1 MASNPY
7 VNKVQK
13 ADGTTII
20 DISDTTATASDV
32 ASGKYFYTAAGVK
45 TQGTLTSDGYKLATS
60 VSMVNSLKLEVSGLD
75 SSPTEFYLLT
85 DFESFSQVTMPTSA
99 GSAYIFQVTYDGSS
113 TTAKGLYLYRTT
125 RLTAVDESSDVS
137 WTYSSRKLTLTSSDN
152 SFATSKLKL
161 FYK

>member
-1 MASNPY
+1 MSEVNINYKGSTIASMD
-7 VNKVQK
+7 
-13 ADGTTII
+13 ASGTKTLQ
-20 DISDTTATASDV
+20 T
-32 ASGKYFYTAAGVK
+32 SGKYCEDDVEVVYTRP
-45 TQGTLTSDGYKLATS
+45 TPPTSGGYKLATS

-75 SSPTEFYLLT
+75 RSPTEFYLLT
-85 DFESFSQVTMPTSA
+85 DYESFSQLTMPTSA

-113 TTAKGLYLYRTT
+113 TTATGLYLYRTT

-137 WTYSSRKLTLTSSDN
+137 WSYSSGKLTLTSSDN

>member
-1 MASNPY
+1 MGI
-7 VNKVQK
+7 NKVNYGNTTLIDTSNVTVT
-13 ADGTTII
+13 ADKLAQG
-20 DISDTTATASDV
+20 
-32 ASGKYFYTAAGVK
+32 YTALDNTG
-45 TQGTLTSDGYKLATS
+45 TLITGTLTSDGYKLATS

-85 DFESFSQVTMPTSA
+85 DFESISQVTMPTSA
-99 GSAYIFQVTYDGSS
+99 GSSYIFQVTYDGSS

-137 WTYSSRKLTLTSSDN
+137 WSYSSGKITITSSDN
-152 SFATSKLKL
+152 SFATDKLKL